1 MIVVLDD
8 VLSEPDRKTIY
19 EKYSNGEKSLTSVWV
34 DKEST
39 HSFNLLLELAQKF
52 FDIGSYS
59 GFELWTHYGS
69 KPEWHYD
76 KDEFLYRRTG
86 ELKFPLC
93 SILYYPFIGDNLI
106 KGEFVTENL
115 KITPITNRA
124 IIFSPGIYHSVNE
137 YVGERFSLILNPWT
151 TKPES
156 Y

>member
-19 EKYSNGEKSLTSVWV
+19 DTYSNKEKSLPTVWIN
-34 DKEST
+34 KEYIY
-39 HSFNLLLELAQKF
+39 HFRPLLSLAQKF
-52 FDIGSYS
+52 IDFSSYS

-76 KDEFLYRRTG
+76 KDEHLHRRTG

-106 KGEFVTENL
+106 RGDFVTKDL
-115 KITPITNRA
+115 KITPTTNRA
-124 IIFSPGIYHSVNE
+124 IIFSPGIYHSVEE

-151 TKPES
+151 IKPES